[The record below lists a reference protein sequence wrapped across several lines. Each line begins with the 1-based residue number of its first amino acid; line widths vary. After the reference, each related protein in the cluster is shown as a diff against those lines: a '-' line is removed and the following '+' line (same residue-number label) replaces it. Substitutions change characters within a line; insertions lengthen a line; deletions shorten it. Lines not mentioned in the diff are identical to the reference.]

1 MYIQDKIEQ
10 DMTGAD
16 QIGQDWT
23 RMQKIGK
30 LDPIRSDSTRLD
42 KFKRHEIKS
51 R

>member
-1 MYIQDKIEQ
+1 
-10 DMTGAD
+10 MTGAD

-42 KFKRHEIKS
+42 KLRDTKLKVDENT
-51 R
+51 